1 MTGDPLFAD
10 GVDWGDIGIM
20 GIKIGVAFAALLVA
34 TMFMIWFERK
44 LISDMQHRIGPN
56 VAGPWGLL
64 QALADGIK
72 FFFKE
77 DLRPANADPL
87 VFRLAPYISAVTA
100 FVAFAIVPIGGVF
113 TNPGSSLA
121 GGRGGTVTLFGK
133 ETILQVADPPVG
145 ILLLLAMSSVAVYG
159 VMLAGWSSGS
169 KYPLI
174 GSVRASAQ
182 AISYE
187 AALGMSVVAVVIV
200 TGSLSTQRI
209 VSHQAGGIGNWLI
222 LTTGVVPFVVFLIA
236 TTAELNR
243 PPFDLVEAEQELVGG
258 FHTEYSSIRFALFF
272 LAEFMN
278 VITMSAIMVTLFF
291 GGPAG
296 PIFFGLTW
304 LWPTV
309 WFLAKV
315 LAFLFVFVWFRA
327 TLPRLRYD
335 QLMSLG
341 WKVLIPVML
350 FWLMFLGLRQLVFE
364 QESWNLAQ
372 RLIVTLGVSGA
383 VFALGW
389 VLLAAA
395 LRAAARNTAQGDR
408 DVVDLE
414 ASATMVGASG
424 SSATMVGASG
434 NSAAADDVPAGA
446 ASGDAGPGRGG

>member
-1 MTGDPLFAD
+1 MWGDPLFND
-10 GVDWGDIGIM
+10 GVDWGDIGVM
-20 GIKIGVAFAALLVA
+20 GVKVLVAFGALLVA

-44 LISDMQHRIGPN
+44 LISDMQYRIGPN

-100 FVAFAIVPIGGVF
+100 FVAFAIVPVGGVF
-113 TNPGSSLA
+113 TDAGPSGL
-121 GGRGGTVTLFGK
+121 GGRSGTVTLFGK
-133 ETILQVADPPVG
+133 ETILQVADPPIG

-182 AISYE
+182 AVSYE
-187 AALGMSVVAVVIV
+187 AALGMSVVAVVILAG
-200 TGSLSTQRI
+200 TLSTRGI
-209 VSHQAGGIGNWLI
+209 VSAQAGGVDTWFVVSG
-222 LTTGVVPFVVFLIA
+222 GVVPFLVFLIA
-236 TTAELNR
+236 ATAELNR
-243 PPFDLVEAEQELVGG
+243 PPFDMVEAEQELVGG

-278 VITMSAIMVTLFF
+278 VITMSAIMTTLFF

-296 PIFFGLTW
+296 PIFFGWTW

-315 LAFLFVFVWFRA
+315 MAFLFVFVWFRA

-350 FWLMFLGLRQLVFE
+350 FWLMFLGLKQL
-364 QESWNLAQ
+364 
-372 RLIVTLGVSGA
+372 A
-383 VFALGW
+383 VVEGWSQVWTVIASAIGFAAGW
-389 VLLAAA
+389 ALLSVA
-395 LRAAARNTAQGDR
+395 LRAAKRNTAQPG
-408 DVVDLE
+408 L
-414 ASATMVGASG
+414 
-424 SSATMVGASG
+424 
-434 NSAAADDVPAGA
+434 DDVPD
-446 ASGDAGPGRGG
+446 DARADVPTGGQR

>member
-113 TNPGSSLA
+113 TDTPGRS
-121 GGRGGTVTLFGK
+121 GTVTLFGK

-187 AALGMSVVAVVIV
+187 AALGMSVVAVVIAA
-200 TGSLSTQRI
+200 GSLSTQSI
-209 VSHQAGGIGNWLI
+209 VSQQVGGTWWGGSPDDWFL
-222 LTTGVVPFVVFLIA
+222 LTTGIVPFVVFLISA
-236 TTAELNR
+236 TAELNR

-350 FWLMFLGLRQLVFE
+350 FWLMFLGLRQLVVDQGWSTL
-364 QESWNLAQ
+364 QE
-372 RLIVTLGVSGA
+372 VVVVLGLSAAGL
-383 VFALGW
+383 ALGW
-389 VLLAAA
+389 SLLAAA
-395 LRAAARNTAQGDR
+395 LRAAGRNTDTEGLGDH
-408 DVVDLE
+408 DPEDL
-414 ASATMVGASG
+414 M
-424 SSATMVGASG
+424 
-434 NSAAADDVPAGA
+434 PAGA
-446 ASGDAGPGRGG
+446 WPDAAGPGEDG

>member
-10 GVDWGDIGIM
+10 GVDWGDVGIVC
-20 GIKIGVAFAALLVA
+20 IKVAVAFAALLVA

-64 QALADGIK
+64 QAFADGVK

-100 FVAFAIVPIGGVF
+100 FVAFAIVPVGGVF
-113 TNPGSSLA
+113 TDVAGYGS
-121 GGRGGTVTLFGK
+121 GVRTGTVTLFGK

-200 TGSLSTQRI
+200 AGSLSTQRI
-209 VSHQAGGIGNWLI
+209 VALQAGGVNTWFWLA
-222 LTTGVVPFVVFLIA
+222 TGIVPFFVFLIA
-236 TTAELNR
+236 VTAELNR

-296 PIFFGLTW
+296 PVFFGWTW

-309 WFLAKV
+309 WFLGKV
-315 LAFLFVFVWFRA
+315 LVFLFVFVWLRA

-341 WKVLIPVML
+341 WKVLIPLML
-350 FWLMFLGLRQLVFE
+350 FWIMLLGLI
-364 QESWNLAQ
+364 
-372 RLIVTLGVSGA
+372 RLPILDGWSRAWIVAGGAAGGA
-383 VFALGW
+383 VGWAL
-389 VLLAAA
+389 LSAA
-395 LRAAARNTAQGDR
+395 LRAAKRR
-408 DVVDLE
+408 
-414 ASATMVGASG
+414 VG
-424 SSATMVGASG
+424 VG
-434 NSAAADDVPAGA
+434 
-446 ASGDAGPGRGG
+446 

>member
-10 GVDWGDIGIM
+10 GVDWGDIAVM
-20 GIKIGVAFAALLVA
+20 GVKVLVAFGALLVA

-64 QALADGIK
+64 QAFADGVK

-100 FVAFAIVPIGGVF
+100 FVAFAIVPVGGVF
-113 TNPGSSLA
+113 IDTGSSA
-121 GGRGGTVTLFGK
+121 SAVRTGTVTLFGK
-133 ETILQVADPPVG
+133 ETILQVADPPIG

-187 AALGMSVVAVVIV
+187 AALGMAVVAVVIGAG
-200 TGSLSTQRI
+200 TLSTQGI
-209 VSHQAGGIGNWLI
+209 VAEQAGGVNTWFVISSGI
-222 LTTGVVPFVVFLIA
+222 VPFVVFLIA
-236 TTAELNR
+236 ATAELNR

-272 LAEFMN
+272 VAEFMN

-296 PIFFGLTW
+296 PVFFGWTW

-315 LAFLFVFVWFRA
+315 LAFLFMFVWFRA

-350 FWLMFLGLRQLVFE
+350 FWLMFLGLRQLASVE
-364 QESWNLAQ
+364 GWNQ
-372 RLIVTLGVSGA
+372 VWTLIAGVIG
-383 VFALGW
+383 FAIGW
-389 VLLAAA
+389 ALLSAA
-395 LRAAARNTAQGDR
+395 LRAAKRRVGDVDEPVDVGPAPQNGAPSSTAPQDGAPTNTA
-408 DVVDLE
+408 
-414 ASATMVGASG
+414 
-424 SSATMVGASG
+424 
-434 NSAAADDVPAGA
+434 
-446 ASGDAGPGRGG
+446 GGG

>member
-10 GVDWGDIGIM
+10 GVDWGDIGIV
-20 GIKIGVAFAALLVA
+20 GIKVLVAFAALLVA

-64 QALADGIK
+64 QAFADGVK

-100 FVAFAIVPIGGVF
+100 FVAFAIVPVGGVF
-113 TNPGSSLA
+113 ADPASSEA
-121 GGRGGTVTLFGK
+121 GGRQGTVTLFGR

-187 AALGMSVVAVVIV
+187 AALGMSVVAVVIAA
-200 TGSLSTQRI
+200 GSLSTQSI
-209 VSHQAGGIGNWLI
+209 VAQQVGGSWWGGSPDDWFL
-222 LTTGVVPFVVFLIA
+222 LTTGIVPFLVFLISA
-236 TTAELNR
+236 TAELNR

-291 GGPAG
+291 GGTAG
-296 PIFFGLTW
+296 PVFFGWTW

-315 LAFLFVFVWFRA
+315 FAFLFVFVWFRA

-350 FWLMFLGLRQLVFE
+350 FWLMFLGLRQLVVDQGWSTL
-364 QESWNLAQ
+364 QE
-372 RLIVTLGVSGA
+372 VVVVLGLSAAGL
-383 VFALGW
+383 ALGW
-389 VLLAAA
+389 TLLAAA
-395 LRAAARNTAQGDR
+395 LRAAKRNKDSEGLGDH
-408 DVVDLE
+408 DPEEL
-414 ASATMVGASG
+414 MPVGASP
-424 SSATMVGASG
+424 
-434 NSAAADDVPAGA
+434 DDG
-446 ASGDAGPGRGG
+446 GPGGDG

>member
-10 GVDWGDIGIM
+10 GVDWGDIAIM
-20 GIKIGVAFAALLVA
+20 GIKVLVAFAALLVA

-64 QALADGIK
+64 QAFADGVK

-113 TNPGSSLA
+113 VDINPNA
-121 GGRGGTVTLFGK
+121 GEHTGTVTLFGK

-187 AALGMSVVAVVIV
+187 AALGMSVVAVVIGAR
-200 TGSLSTQRI
+200 TLSTRGI
-209 VSHQAGGIGNWLI
+209 VEAQAGGVLDWFLI
-222 LTTGVVPFVVFLIA
+222 TTGIVPFLVFLVSA
-236 TTAELNR
+236 TAELNR

-309 WFLAKV
+309 WFLVKV

-350 FWLMFLGLRQLVFE
+350 FVLMFLGLREVVFNHTD
-364 QESWNLAQ
+364 WNMMQ
-372 RLIVTLGVSGA
+372 RLAVVLGLSA
-383 VFALGW
+383 VGLALGW
-389 VLLAAA
+389 ALLAAA
-395 LRAAARNTAQGDR
+395 LRAAKRNADTEGLDDHDLSELMPIGAPPTGTAPAGSTPAD
-408 DVVDLE
+408 
-414 ASATMVGASG
+414 ASP
-424 SSATMVGASG
+424 
-434 NSAAADDVPAGA
+434 DDV
-446 ASGDAGPGRGG
+446 GPGGDG

>member
-20 GIKIGVAFAALLVA
+20 GIKVLVAFAALLVA

-64 QALADGIK
+64 QAFADGVK

-113 TNPGSSLA
+113 TNPASAPA
-121 GGRGGTVTLFGK
+121 GTRSGTVTLFGK

-187 AALGMSVVAVVIV
+187 AALGMAVVAAVIV
-200 TGSLSTQRI
+200 TGSLSTQHI
-209 VSHQAGGIGNWLI
+209 VADQAGGIGNWLI
-222 LTTGVVPFVVFLIA
+222 LTTGIVPFFVFLIA
-236 TTAELNR
+236 ATAELNR

-296 PIFFGLTW
+296 PVFFGLTW

-309 WFLAKV
+309 WFLVKV
-315 LAFLFVFVWFRA
+315 LAFLFVFVWVRA

-341 WKVLIPVML
+341 WKVLIPLML
-350 FWLMFLGLRQLVFE
+350 FWLMFLGLRQLVAD
-364 QESWNLAQ
+364 QQGWNLAQ
-372 RLIVTLGVSGA
+372 QLVVTLVISA
-383 VFALGW
+383 AAFALGW
-389 VLLAAA
+389 ALLAAA
-395 LRAAARNTAQGDR
+395 LRAAKRRVADIDDGFGADTAIQDGAPSSSASNTAG
-408 DVVDLE
+408 
-414 ASATMVGASG
+414 
-424 SSATMVGASG
+424 
-434 NSAAADDVPAGA
+434 
-446 ASGDAGPGRGG
+446 GR

>member
-1 MTGDPLFAD
+1 MWGDPLFSD
-10 GVDWGDIGIM
+10 GVDWGDIGVM
-20 GIKIGVAFAALLVA
+20 GVKVLVAFGALLVA

-44 LISDMQHRIGPN
+44 LIADMQYRIGPN

-100 FVAFAIVPIGGVF
+100 FVAFAIVPVGGVF
-113 TNPGSSLA
+113 TDPGPA
-121 GGRGGTVTLFGK
+121 GVGGRSGTVTLFGK
-133 ETILQVADPPVG
+133 ETILQVADPPIG

-182 AISYE
+182 AVSYE
-187 AALGMSVVAVVIV
+187 AALGMSVVAVVILAG
-200 TGSLSTQRI
+200 TLSTRGI
-209 VSHQAGGIGNWLI
+209 VAAQAGGVDTWFIVSG
-222 LTTGVVPFVVFLIA
+222 GVVPFLVFLIA
-236 TTAELNR
+236 ATAELNR

-278 VITMSAIMVTLFF
+278 VITMSAIMTTLFF

-296 PIFFGLTW
+296 PIFFGWTW

-350 FWLMFLGLRQLVFE
+350 FWLMFLGLKQL
-364 QESWNLAQ
+364 A
-372 RLIVTLGVSGA
+372 IVEGWSQVWTVIASAIG
-383 VFALGW
+383 FAAGW
-389 VLLAAA
+389 ALLSVA
-395 LRAAARNTAQGDR
+395 LRAAKRNTQQPGPFDAP
-408 DVVDLE
+408 V
-414 ASATMVGASG
+414 
-424 SSATMVGASG
+424 
-434 NSAAADDVPAGA
+434 DVPVDVPV
-446 ASGDAGPGRGG
+446 DAQTDVPVGGQR